1 MSRTPGPHETASV
14 PRVGVGIG
22 VDFPDT
28 PGLTRV
34 CVLWEGCPRRGTAH
48 QAQGRRPSAPREEGP
63 TDAKAQVTRRLDPP
77 DDLLPPLPEV

>member
-28 PGLTRV
+28 PGLTQV
-34 CVLWEGCPRRGTAH
+34 CALWEGCPRRAPHTRHRAGDPRPP
-48 QAQGRRPSAPREEGP
+48 GRKDRQ
-63 TDAKAQVTRRLDPP
+63 T
-77 DDLLPPLPEV
+77 